1 MLEFKLNYYFN
12 KYKDTCII
20 KTSKFKNEFIKKE
33 GKFELMNELI
43 VMIQRYQYNKYG
55 EILPDSNITIE
66 VLGTGRRNQKES
78 CRNRNRFGTK
88 EERQKRKL
96 VLK

>member
-12 KYKDTCII
+12 KYKESCVISTP
-20 KTSKFKNEFIKKE
+20 KFKEDFIKKE

-43 VMIQRYQYNKYG
+43 VMIQRYQYKKYS
-55 EILPDSNITIE
+55 ELIPDGTNTFE
-66 VLGTGRRNQKES
+66 TLGNGKRNQKEN

-88 EERQKRKL
+88 EERLRRKW
-96 VLK
+96 LK